1 MLVTIY
7 KTEEGEMGHLWIYC
21 VQIKTMLANQ
31 KNDVLL

>member
-7 KTEEGEMGHLWIYC
+7 KTEGEMDHLWTYC

-31 KNDVLL
+31 KNGVLL